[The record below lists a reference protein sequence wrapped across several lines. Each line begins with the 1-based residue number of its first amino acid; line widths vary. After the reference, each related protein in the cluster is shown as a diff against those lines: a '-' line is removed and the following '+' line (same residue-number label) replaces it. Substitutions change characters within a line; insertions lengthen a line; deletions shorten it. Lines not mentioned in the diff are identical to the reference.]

1 MAVTPILVQR
11 QARRLSEL
19 LGSDLLLCLRVVALY
34 TKKNSARVG
43 GAFSDRF
50 GAISPR
56 DVAWTCLEIGGK

>member
-34 TKKNSARVG
+34 TKKNSAVVKDSI
-43 GAFSDRF
+43 FHDLTMLF
-50 GAISPR
+50 
-56 DVAWTCLEIGGK
+56 V